1 MPGSEYY
8 MIQGIACGTRLYYI
22 AGDKEDATTPTST
35 IEYPWPTLESI
46 LRKYSDEVGNAIH

>member
-1 MPGSEYY
+1 

-22 AGDKEDATTPTST
+22 AGDKEDASHSDST

-46 LRKYSDEVGNAIH
+46 LWKYSSDEVGNTIH

>member
-22 AGDKEDATTPTST
+22 AGDKEDASHSDSHNRVPMADFG
-35 IEYPWPTLESI
+35 EYFEEI
-46 LRKYSDEVGNAIH
+46 FQ